1 MDDKRVVSCGDA
13 LYYKLNNGLRIVYKE
28 DRNALVTMIGYA
40 VRVGSRN
47 ESQREHGIA
56 HCLEHML
63 FKGTK
68 KRSNINIINRIESV
82 GGELNAYTT
91 KEETV
96 IYAFVPK
103 EYGFR
108 TVNILTDIVTNSVF
122 PKTELEKEKVVIIDE
137 IDSYKDSPSE
147 QIYDDFENMLF
158 SKSNLGHYILGTEK
172 SVNSITSDSLM
183 KFFKKHY
190 QPNNMVLFLHGNID
204 FSLVISQ
211 VEYLFSSSYPS
222 FTHNVINCNH
232 NTNAVA
238 RIRNKKTH
246 QNHIILGRTAYSM
259 YDDRKN
265 TLSLLTNILG
275 GNSMNSRLNMLLREQ
290 EGLVYSIDA
299 MYTQY
304 SDTGIFNISWG
315 CAKENTRKTIDII
328 NSELLYL
335 SSNGI
340 TEDEL
345 NKAKIQQKGQLKL
358 VADSRESMFLSM
370 GKSVL
375 YFDKVYTVEEMFSKI
390 DSIKIED
397 INGVAREILN
407 PQSMSRLIYR

>member
-1 MDDKRVVSCGDA
+1 MNINNDILCHRLD
-13 LYYKLNNGLRIVYKE
+13 NGLRIVYKK
-28 DRNALVTMIGYA
+28 DVDSLVTMIGYA

-47 ESQREHGIA
+47 ESIGEYGMA

-68 KRSNINIINRIESV
+68 KRSNINIINRIEAV

-108 TVNILTDIVTNSVF
+108 TVNILTDIVTNSTF
-122 PKTELEKEKVVIIDE
+122 PQSELEKEKVVIIDE
-137 IDSYKDSPSE
+137 INSYKDSPSE

-158 SKSNLGHYILGTEK
+158 SKSKMGHYILGTEK
-172 SVNSITSDSLM
+172 SVKNMTSDSIR
-183 KFFKKHY
+183 KFYAKY
-190 QPNNMVLFLHGNID
+190 YNPQNMVLFVNGNID
-204 FSLVISQ
+204 FELMVSQ
-211 VEYLFSSSYPS
+211 VEYMFASSYKQHYA
-222 FTHNVINCNH
+222 HNNINCIY
-232 NTNAVA
+232 NTNVVSKK
-238 RIRNKKTH
+238 RNKNTH

-275 GNSMNSRLNMLLREQ
+275 GNSMNSRLNMLLREK

-299 MYTQY
+299 SYTQY

-315 CAKENTRKTIDII
+315 CAKENTNKTIEII
-328 NSELLYL
+328 ENELIDLCT
-335 SSNGI
+335 NGI
-340 TEDEL
+340 SEDEL
-345 NKAKIQQKGQLKL
+345 TRAKIQQKGQLKL
-358 VADSRESMFLSM
+358 AVDSRENLFLSM
-370 GKSVL
+370 GKSIL
-375 YFDKVYTVEEMFSKI
+375 YFDKVYTIDEMFSKI

-397 INGVAREILN
+397 INSVAKDILD
-407 PQSMSRLIYR
+407 PKSMSRLIYR